1 MKCYIKERP
10 DRIWQYSGREQCFI
24 LIAAEWCKGT
34 NGLLPWNSL
43 PLLFFSYWINE
54 LRRFV
59 SSAISRWPPIKVRG
73 FLTSSLDHL
82 LFTTPAK
89 GAIVVSPDVSPHLL
103 RRKRGVCQ
111 CAELL
116 CCGWEGA
123 RLHPLLVAGGWV
135 WHSVPAQGGSEFGS
149 VRWACTVS
157 LGGGK
162 RESVRWAGV
171 RTAALMNIFFLT
183 DQGAF
188 DVFWIKVIY
197 NNGSYLSLGW
207 RFLMISFFNSRLFNN
222 GSGKDNIFS
231 KKRRGFVKPWKW

>member
-1 MKCYIKERP
+1 MAANKSSRIFDVITRPTPFYHPGQRGDCGEPWRQPSPPPSKEGCVP
-10 DRIWQYSGREQCFI
+10 VCWALVLWLGGGEAS
-24 LIAAEWCKGT
+24 
-34 NGLLPWNSL
+34 P
-43 PLLFFSYWINE
+43 PFS
-54 LRRFV
+54 RR
-59 SSAISRWPPIKVRG
+59 
-73 FLTSSLDHL
+73 
-82 LFTTPAK
+82 
-89 GAIVVSPDVSPHLL
+89 
-103 RRKRGVCQ
+103 
-111 CAELL
+111 
-116 CCGWEGA
+116 
-123 RLHPLLVAGGWV
+123 GWV
-135 WHSVPAQGGSEFGS
+135 WHSVRAQGGSEFGS

-157 LGGGK
+157 LGGGV

-188 DVFWIKVIY
+188 NVFWIKVIY